1 MNREASPG
9 VDPEETETARR
20 RVAMSNFRSP
30 RSPLVAELPEAWI
43 IDQQPQ
49 ASIEPPRPW
58 AELPLPMWDEREAP
72 SEEETA
78 PTGGTVVIF
87 DI

>member
-1 MNREASPG
+1 MTTLRAPRPLAPEA
-9 VDPEETETARR
+9 
-20 RVAMSNFRSP
+20 
-30 RSPLVAELPEAWI
+30 PEAWI
-43 IDQQPQ
+43 IDQPS

-58 AELPLPMWDEREAP
+58 AELPMPMWDERNAP
-72 SEEETA
+72 APQEETA